1 MMKKL
6 IAVLLAG
13 LMLVSLAACSNK
25 EDKED
30 DRDKYKEEEVVEYF
44 NKIGDET
51 FHFEVVD
58 SESVAIVDYEGK
70 DVAHEVVIPATLT
83 LGETVM
89 NVVAIGDE
97 AFLDSSK
104 VNAISF
110 PASVT
115 SIGNFAFAN
124 CAMLTSVTL
133 PAHITSIGEGA
144 FYGCGA
150 LASFTVEGTG
160 LKTIP
165 YAAFMNC
172 PALTTVTIGNGIK
185 TVDKSAFFGCTGLTS
200 VTVNE
205 GVETIGMQAFQ
216 NCTNLASVTLPA
228 SVTAIGDYAFS
239 GSEKLYITGL
249 TFPADS
255 YAEEFFSRMNLPESA
270 PAVVFG

>member
-30 DRDKYKEEEVVEYF
+30 DRDKYKEDEVVEYF

-70 DVAHEVVIPATLT
+70 DVAHEIVIPATLT

-89 NVVAIGDE
+89 NVVAIGDN
-97 AFLDSSK
+97 AFLDSTK
-104 VNAISF
+104 ISAVKF
-110 PASVT
+110 PESVT
-115 SIGNFAFAN
+115 SIGKFAFAN
-124 CAMLTSVTL
+124 CSMLTSVTI
-133 PAHITSIGEGA
+133 PAHITSIGDGA

-150 LASFTVEGTG
+150 LASFAIEGNSMT
-160 LKTIP
+160 TIP
-165 YAAFMNC
+165 YSAFMNC
-172 PALTTVTIGNGIK
+172 TALTSVTIGNGIK
-185 TVDKSAFFGCTGLTS
+185 TIDKSAFFGCTALT
-200 VTVNE
+200 TVVVSE
-205 GVETIGMQAFQ
+205 GVETIGTQAFQ
-216 NCTNLASVTLPA
+216 NCTNLASVTVPA
-228 SVTAIGDYAFS
+228 SVTYIGDYAFS
-239 GSEKLYITGL
+239 GSEKLYVTGL

-255 YAEEFFSRMNLPESA
+255 YAEEFFSKMNLPEEE
-270 PAVVFG
+270 PAAIFG